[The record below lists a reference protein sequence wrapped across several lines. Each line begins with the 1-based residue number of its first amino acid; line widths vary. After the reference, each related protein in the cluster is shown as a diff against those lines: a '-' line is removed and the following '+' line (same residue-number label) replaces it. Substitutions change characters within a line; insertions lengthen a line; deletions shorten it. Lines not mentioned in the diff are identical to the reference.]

1 MKKIKSNNVRKPDK
15 VNTIA
20 TPSRQTLRIAQGILN
35 NYGLYLV
42 LECGQRL
49 KKGSRKMCRGRV
61 KLTSKG
67 NLRCSVC
74 LTKWIGGYRNEK

>member
-1 MKKIKSNNVRKPDK
+1 MKKRESNDVRKPDK
-15 VNTIA
+15 INTIA

-42 LECGQRL
+42 LECGQRR
-49 KKGSRKMCRGRV
+49 KKGSRRTCRGRV
-61 KLTSKG
+61 RLTSKG

-74 LTKWIGGYRNEK
+74 KTKWVGGYGK